1 LFGYGLDNI
10 IPSFAFLPLI
20 MNYNVCSMN
29 EFIKIILIVII
40 VIIMMMMMMVML
52 MVMMMMMM
60 MMMITLLGLL

>member
-10 IPSFAFLPLI
+10 IPSLAFLPLI

-29 EFIKIILIVII
+29 EFIKIILIVI

-60 MMMITLLGLL
+60 MMITLLGLL

>member
-40 VIIMMMMMMVML
+40 VIIIIIVIMMMMMMV
-52 MVMMMMMM
+52 MM